1 MVTPRA
7 SSAGRNGG
15 TGAQPFADRA
25 GRNRTARLRF
35 RSALT
40 TQKEPPALLARRLT
54 SRYLS
59 ESRQIASHDGAGFL
73 PTAMYSP
80 AVFIGA
86 AAAFQPARDR
96 AMHQQN
102 WGSIMRPI
110 VSHGAISTTAV
121 NPGVSG
127 VVGPAQP
134 TLDTPFGPF
143 VVPLAIKNK
152 WDSLATQM
160 VPGGESVQ
168 AYLGWPLRL
177 LDFGSGGGA
186 VHFERG
192 MIIFRRDGSC
202 YTRGPSLFNPRA
214 GIWARRASASAHEST

>member
-1 MVTPRA
+1 MPAAT
-7 SSAGRNGG
+7 AGLVPSHSL
-15 TGAQPFADRA
+15 TGREETDCSPPVPV
-25 GRNRTARLRF
+25 RTDDPEGA
-35 RSALT
+35 
-40 TQKEPPALLARRLT
+40 PALLARRLT

-59 ESRQIASHDGAGFL
+59 ESRQITGHDGAGFL

-102 WGSIMRPI
+102 WGSIMRPF

-121 NPGVSG
+121 TRGVSG
-127 VVGPAQP
+127 VVGLAQP
-134 TLDTPFGPF
+134 TLDTPFGPLI
-143 VVPLAIKNK
+143 VPLAIKNE
-152 WDSLATQM
+152 WDSLATQTA
-160 VPGGESVQ
+160 PGGESVQ

-186 VHFERG
+186 VYFERG
-192 MIIFRRDGSC
+192 MIVLRPGGGC

-214 GIWARRASASAHEST
+214 GIWARRASASAPEST